1 VQRRRAKGGLES
13 EVLATLWAAQQPM
26 TPADV
31 AEALGDDLAYTTV
44 QTALVRLHAKGAV
57 RRNQAGR
64 AYAYTPILD
73 DAGLAADRMQ
83 ALLATGKDRVA
94 VLRRFVGTLSA
105 EDEAALNDLL
115 RHPGRDQPER

>member
-1 VQRRRAKGGLES
+1 VQQRRAKGGLES

-57 RRNQAGR
+57 RRDPAGR

-115 RHPGRDQPER
+115 RHPGRDQPDR